1 MPAQALTVAHKAILR
16 NQEITASQHG
26 SLLHDFGVILDAV
39 GQGGVEAGGKHHLL
53 PMKLI
58 KPLDQRLSR
67 PLDLQLTRPQ
77 LRSHPYLQA
86 LYLLLRASGLGRLEK
101 AGTKTRLT
109 LDPVLKPQWDHLNPT
124 EQYFNL
130 LEAAF
135 RYGDLSMVGAEDRE
149 PIGLLSRCQMAWS
162 GDRRGRGMITAD
174 NPEFIYVSGIGRN
187 WSLIALMDLFGFVS
201 VKNPPAPITT
211 WYPAGLNFLPLGDA
225 VFTLLPDKAFDFSND
240 DEPEE
245 EALGEFH
252 FGVWQPLFQP
262 YFPEWQRNLEPPRN
276 EPREGMFIFK
286 VSIDDAWRRIA
297 IPSRLTLDNLA
308 ETILKA
314 FKFEEDHLYEFRFRN
329 RLGIECAIHHP
340 KIEEPPFTDEVNI
353 GKLPLEL
360 GQSMTFHFD
369 FGDDWLFDVKLEAIE
384 PLDKRKRP
392 SIIERYGKAPSQ
404 YPNWDE

>member
-135 RYGDLSMVGAEDRE
+135 RR
-149 PIGLLSRCQMAWS
+149 SR
-162 GDRRGRGMITAD
+162 
-174 NPEFIYVSGIGRN
+174 NPGH
-187 WSLIALMDLFGFVS
+187 
-201 VKNPPAPITT
+201 PP
-211 WYPAGLNFLPLGDA
+211 
-225 VFTLLPDKAFDFSND
+225 
-240 DEPEE
+240 
-245 EALGEFH
+245 
-252 FGVWQPLFQP
+252 
-262 YFPEWQRNLEPPRN
+262 
-276 EPREGMFIFK
+276 
-286 VSIDDAWRRIA
+286 
-297 IPSRLTLDNLA
+297 
-308 ETILKA
+308 
-314 FKFEEDHLYEFRFRN
+314 
-329 RLGIECAIHHP
+329 
-340 KIEEPPFTDEVNI
+340 
-353 GKLPLEL
+353 
-360 GQSMTFHFD
+360 
-369 FGDDWLFDVKLEAIE
+369 
-384 PLDKRKRP
+384 
-392 SIIERYGKAPSQ
+392 
-404 YPNWDE
+404 